1 MSGKM
6 HDFEKTHSMGLSIK
20 EELHK
25 MIDEADEEHLGEMY
39 GLLNDEGSAYG
50 RYTPED
56 IASFTG
62 GWKILNQVEVKVT
75 LLRKPLI

>member
-1 MSGKM
+1 
-6 HDFEKTHSMGLSIK
+6 
-20 EELHK
+20 

-50 RYTPED
+50 GTRRK
-56 IASFTG
+56 ILLCFTG

-75 LLRKPLI
+75 LLRKPLIWPAGRFKID